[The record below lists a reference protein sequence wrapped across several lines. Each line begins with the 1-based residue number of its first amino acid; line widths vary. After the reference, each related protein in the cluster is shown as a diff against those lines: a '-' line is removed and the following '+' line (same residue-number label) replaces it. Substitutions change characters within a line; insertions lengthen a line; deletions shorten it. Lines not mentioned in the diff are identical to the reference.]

1 MHDLTPLTT
10 PQIKIEP
17 DLFYEACDRLGLLVI
32 QDMPS
37 MRPGEGAN
45 PLPTAEQQAEFERQA
60 DLMITQF
67 KGYPSI
73 VTWVIY
79 NEGWGQI
86 TDGDHPEFRIMDRVR
101 EIDPTR
107 LINAVTGWFD
117 HGGGD
122 FHVHSHYRPK

>member
-1 MHDLTPLTT
+1 
-10 PQIKIEP
+10 
-17 DLFYEACDRLGLLVI
+17 
-32 QDMPS
+32 
-37 MRPGEGAN
+37 MRSGEGG
-45 PLPTAEQQAEFERQA
+45 PGDPTAEDQAEFERQT
-60 DLMITQF
+60 DLMVTQF

-86 TDGDHPEFRIMDRVR
+86 TRGDHPEFRIMDRIR

-117 HGGGD
+117 HGAGD
-122 FHVHSHYRPK
+122 FHDNHHYSDPQCGTPWSSLLATPYDPSRIGFQGEYGGLGHVPAKEK